1 MIDNRL
7 FNKWGISF
15 FYISMAIYPF
25 NILLSLLFQK
35 IGASFI
41 AARSIFICYALVYL
55 LAIYILVKF
64 GFSLK
69 RLTVLYFIYILYFI
83 LFLTSPQSVKSVYTS
98 TVMIMIYIYYLP
110 YSVLIL
116 TRISDFRQLFTSK
129 VIEYMNYL
137 LIVGAFVSKYFFQNQ
152 TNYMT
157 FSYQLLPIWMLFTF
171 SFIRRPTLLKA
182 GVALVMLLEGVI
194 YGARGPLIWLVIGAV
209 AYFIFLAFENKFISN
224 LSLKKVSQIVLWLGL
239 FIGIFS
245 VARKSLPTLN
255 IENSY
260 ILNRL
265 EQGNIG
271 VSTGRNEMIDI
282 AINYLKQMG
291 GEINGLFFDRTLM
304 PDNIYVHN
312 FILETY
318 LSFGW
323 FIGTVILVSLAYFV
337 GKTFLYSN
345 NTNRKVIIFAISAF
359 FLKYF
364 LTGSMYEG
372 DSFIIMM
379 ALVCAIYSQAKQERI
394 MSDID

>member
-1 MIDNRL
+1 MDNTQ
-7 FNKWGISF
+7 FNKWGVYF
-15 FYISMAIYPF
+15 FYFSMAIYPLSMMM
-25 NILLSLLFQK
+25 NIIFQRLNIDLLT
-35 IGASFI
+35 G
-41 AARSIFICYALVYL
+41 RSIYIGYGLVYL
-55 LAIYILVKF
+55 FAIILLIKF

-69 RLTVLYFIYILYFI
+69 RLTALYCIYILYFI
-83 LFLTSPQSVKSVYTS
+83 LYLTSPQSVKSIYSS
-98 TVMIMIYIYYLP
+98 TVMVMIYIYYLP
-110 YSVLIL
+110 YAVLIL
-116 TRISDFRQLFTSK
+116 SRIGDFSQLFSSK
-129 VIEYMNYL
+129 LIEYTNYVI
-137 LIVGAFVSKYFFQNQ
+137 IVSSFIAKYFFQNQ

-209 AYFIFLAFENKFISN
+209 AYFILVAFEKKIISN
-224 LSLKKVSQIVLWLGL
+224 LSLKRLGRFLLWLGL

-245 VARKSLPTLN
+245 LARNFLPALN

-323 FIGTVILVSLAYFV
+323 FIGTLILVSLVYFI

-379 ALVCAIYSQAKQERI
+379 ALVCAIYSQAKQERK

>member
-1 MIDNRL
+1 MDNRL
-7 FNKWGISF
+7 FNKWGIYF
-15 FYISMAIYPF
+15 FYFSMAIYPISMVF
-25 NILLSLLFQK
+25 NLFFQSINFDLLA
-35 IGASFI
+35 G
-41 AARSIFICYALVYL
+41 RSIYLGYGLVYL
-55 LAIYILVKF
+55 FAIIVFVKF

-69 RLTVLYFIYILYFI
+69 RLVVLYFIYILYFI
-83 LFLTSPQSVKSVYTS
+83 MYLTSPQSVKSVYTS
-98 TVMIMIYIYYLP
+98 TVMMMIYVYYIP

-116 TRISDFRQLFTSK
+116 TRISDFSQLFSSK
-129 VIEYMNYL
+129 LIEYTNYVI
-137 LIVGAFVSKYFFQNQ
+137 IVSSFIAKYFFQNQ

-209 AYFIFLAFENKFISN
+209 AYFILVAFEKKIISN
-224 LSLKKVSQIVLWLGL
+224 LSLKRLGRFLLWFGL

-245 VARKSLPTLN
+245 IARKFLPALN

-265 EQGNIG
+265 EQGSIG
-271 VSTGRNEMIDI
+271 VSTGRNEMMDI
-282 AINYLKQMG
+282 AIAYLKQMG

-304 PDNIYVHN
+304 PNNIYVHN

-323 FIGTVILVSLAYFV
+323 FIGTLILISLVYFI
-337 GKTFLYSN
+337 GKTFLYAN
-345 NTNRKVIIFAISAF
+345 KTNKIVLIFAVPAF

-379 ALVCAIYSQAKQERI
+379 ALVCAIYSQAKHERKI
-394 MSDID
+394 SDID

>member
-1 MIDNRL
+1 MDNTL
-7 FNKWGISF
+7 FNKWGIYF
-15 FYISMAIYPF
+15 FYFSMAIYPISM
-25 NILLSLLFQK
+25 ILNLFFQSINFDLLA
-35 IGASFI
+35 G
-41 AARSIFICYALVYL
+41 RSIYLGYGLVYL
-55 LAIYILVKF
+55 FAIIVLVKF

-69 RLTVLYFIYILYFI
+69 RLVALYCIYILYFI
-83 LFLTSPQSVKSVYTS
+83 LYLTSPQSVKSIYSS
-98 TVMIMIYIYYLP
+98 TVMVMIYIYYLP
-110 YSVLIL
+110 YAVLIL
-116 TRISDFRQLFTSK
+116 SRIGDFSQLFSSK
-129 VIEYMNYL
+129 LIEYTNYVI
-137 LIVGAFVSKYFFQNQ
+137 IVSSFIAKYFFQNQ

-209 AYFIFLAFENKFISN
+209 VYFIFLAFENKFISN
-224 LSLKKVSQIVLWLGL
+224 LSLKKISQIVLWLGL

-245 VARKSLPTLN
+245 VARKSLPALN

-323 FIGTVILVSLAYFV
+323 FIGTMILVSLVYFI

-379 ALVCAIYSQAKQERI
+379 ALVCAIYSQAKQERK

>member
-15 FYISMAIYPF
+15 FYISIAIYPF
-25 NILLSLLFQK
+25 NFLLSLLFQK

-55 LAIYILVKF
+55 LAIYILVRF

-83 LFLTSPQSVKSVYTS
+83 LYLTSPQSVKSVYTG
-98 TVMIMIYIYYLP
+98 TVMIMIYVYYLP

-209 AYFIFLAFENKFISN
+209 VYFIFLAFEIKFISN

-245 VARKSLPTLN
+245 VARKSLPALN

-265 EQGNIG
+265 EQGSIG
-271 VSTGRNEMIDI
+271 VSTGRNDMIDI

-291 GEINGLFFDRTLM
+291 GEINGLFFDRTIM
-304 PDNIYVHN
+304 PVKIYVHN
-312 FILETY
+312 FILETF
-318 LSFGW
+318 LAFGW
-323 FIGTVILVSLAYFV
+323 MLGGLILVSLLFFV
-337 GKTFLYSN
+337 CKIFLMSN
-345 NTNRKVIIFAISAF
+345 SINKKMVIFAVSSY

-364 LTGSMYEG
+364 LSGSMYEG
-372 DSFIIMM
+372 ESFII
-379 ALVCAIYSQAKQERI
+379 LVAILFAIYQQETSRK
-394 MSDID
+394 SNL

>member
-1 MIDNRL
+1 MNNTL
-7 FNKWGISF
+7 LNKWGVYF
-15 FYISMAIYPF
+15 FYFSIAIYPLSMMM
-25 NILLSLLFQK
+25 NIVFQQ
-35 IGASFI
+35 INIDFLTG
-41 AARSIFICYALVYL
+41 RSIYIGYGLVYL
-55 LAIYILVKF
+55 FAIIVLVKF

-69 RLTVLYFIYILYFI
+69 RLVALYFIYVLYFM
-83 LFLTSPQSVKSVYTS
+83 LYLTSPQSVKSIYSS
-98 TVMIMIYIYYLP
+98 TVMVMIYIYYLP
-110 YSVLIL
+110 YAVLIL
-116 TRISDFRQLFTSK
+116 SRIGDFSQLFSSK
-129 VIEYMNYL
+129 LIECTNYVI
-137 LIVGAFVSKYFFQNQ
+137 IVSSFIAKYFFQNQ

-209 AYFIFLAFENKFISN
+209 VYFIFLAFENKIISN
-224 LSLKKVSQIVLWLGL
+224 LSLKKLLQIVLWLGL
-239 FIGIFS
+239 FMGLFS
-245 VARKSLPTLN
+245 VARKSLPALN

-265 EQGNIG
+265 EQGSIG

-323 FIGTVILVSLAYFV
+323 FIGTLILISLVYFI
-337 GKTFLYSN
+337 GKTFLYAN
-345 NTNRKVIIFAISAF
+345 KTNKIVLIFAVPAF

-379 ALVCAIYSQAKQERI
+379 ALVCAIYSQAKQERKI
-394 MSDID
+394 SDID

>member
-1 MIDNRL
+1 MDNTL
-7 FNKWGISF
+7 FNKWGIYF
-15 FYISMAIYPF
+15 FYFSMAIYPISMVLNLF
-25 NILLSLLFQK
+25 FQSINFDLLA
-35 IGASFI
+35 G
-41 AARSIFICYALVYL
+41 RSIYLGYGLVYL
-55 LAIYILVKF
+55 FAIIVFVKF

-69 RLTVLYFIYILYFI
+69 RLVALYFIYILYFI
-83 LFLTSPQSVKSVYTS
+83 MYLTSPQSVKSVYTS
-98 TVMIMIYIYYLP
+98 TVMMMIYVYYLP

-116 TRISDFRQLFTSK
+116 TRISDFRQLFSSK
-129 VIEYMNYL
+129 LIEYTNYVI
-137 LIVGAFVSKYFFQNQ
+137 IVSSFIAKYFFQNQ

-209 AYFIFLAFENKFISN
+209 VYFIFQAFEIKIISN
-224 LSLKKVSQIVLWLGL
+224 LSLRKLSQIVLWLGL

-245 VARKSLPTLN
+245 VARKSLPALN

-265 EQGNIG
+265 EQGSIG

-304 PDNIYVHN
+304 PNNIYVHN

-323 FIGTVILVSLAYFV
+323 FIGTLILISLVFFI
-337 GKTFLYSN
+337 GKTFLYAN
-345 NTNRKVIIFAISAF
+345 KTNKIVLIFAVPAF

-379 ALVCAIYSQAKQERI
+379 ALVCAIYSQAKQERKI
-394 MSDID
+394 SDID

>member
-1 MIDNRL
+1 MNNTL
-7 FNKWGISF
+7 LNKWGVYF
-15 FYISMAIYPF
+15 FYFSIAIYPLSMMMSIVF
-25 NILLSLLFQK
+25 QQINIDFLT
-35 IGASFI
+35 G
-41 AARSIFICYALVYL
+41 RSIYIGYGLVYL
-55 LAIYILVKF
+55 FAIIVLVKF

-69 RLTVLYFIYILYFI
+69 RLVALYFIYILYFI
-83 LFLTSPQSVKSVYTS
+83 LYLTSPQSVKSVYTS
-98 TVMIMIYIYYLP
+98 TVMMMIYVYYLP

-116 TRISDFRQLFTSK
+116 TRISDFRQLFSSK
-129 VIEYMNYL
+129 LIEYTNYVI
-137 LIVGAFVSKYFFQNQ
+137 IVSSFIAKYFFQNQ

-224 LSLKKVSQIVLWLGL
+224 LSLKKLSQIVLWMGL

-265 EQGNIG
+265 EQGSIG
-271 VSTGRNEMIDI
+271 VSTGRNELIDV

-323 FIGTVILVSLAYFV
+323 FIGTLILISLVYFI
-337 GKTFLYSN
+337 GKTFLYAN
-345 NTNRKVIIFAISAF
+345 KRNKMVLIFAVPAF

-379 ALVCAIYSQAKQERI
+379 ALVCAIYSHAKQERK

>member
-1 MIDNRL
+1 MDNTL
-7 FNKWGISF
+7 FNKWGIYF
-15 FYISMAIYPF
+15 FYFSIAIYPLSMMM
-25 NILLSLLFQK
+25 NIVFQQ
-35 IGASFI
+35 INIDFLTG
-41 AARSIFICYALVYL
+41 RSIYIGYGLVYL
-55 LAIYILVKF
+55 FAIIVLVKF

-69 RLTVLYFIYILYFI
+69 RLVALYCIYILYFI
-83 LFLTSPQSVKSVYTS
+83 LYLTSPQSVKSVYTS
-98 TVMIMIYIYYLP
+98 TVMMMIYVYYLP

-116 TRISDFRQLFTSK
+116 TRIGDFSQLFSSK
-129 VIEYMNYL
+129 LIEYTNYVI
-137 LIVGAFVSKYFFQNQ
+137 IVSSFIAKYFFQNQ

-209 AYFIFLAFENKFISN
+209 VYFIFLAFENKFISN
-224 LSLKKVSQIVLWLGL
+224 LSLKKISQIVLWLGL

-245 VARKSLPTLN
+245 VARKSLPALN

-323 FIGTVILVSLAYFV
+323 FIGTLILISLVYFI
-337 GKTFLYSN
+337 GKTFLYAN
-345 NTNRKVIIFAISAF
+345 KRNKMVLIFAVPAF

-379 ALVCAIYSQAKQERI
+379 ALVCAIYSHAKQERK

>member
-1 MIDNRL
+1 MDNRL
-7 FNKWGISF
+7 FNKWGIYF
-15 FYISMAIYPF
+15 FYFSMAIYPISMMM
-25 NILLSLLFQK
+25 NIVFQQ
-35 IGASFI
+35 INIDFLTG
-41 AARSIFICYALVYL
+41 RSIYIGYGLVYL
-55 LAIYILVKF
+55 FAIIVLVKF

-69 RLTVLYFIYILYFI
+69 RLVALYFIYILYFI
-83 LFLTSPQSVKSVYTS
+83 MYLTSPQSVKSVYTS
-98 TVMIMIYIYYLP
+98 TVMMMIYVYYLP

-116 TRISDFRQLFTSK
+116 TRISDFRQLFSGK
-129 VIEYMNYL
+129 LIEYTNYVI
-137 LIVGAFVSKYFFQNQ
+137 IVSSFIAKYFFQNQ

-209 AYFIFLAFENKFISN
+209 FYFIFLAFENKFISN
-224 LSLKKVSQIVLWLGL
+224 LSLKKLSQIVLWLGL
-239 FIGIFS
+239 FVGIFS
-245 VARKSLPTLN
+245 VARKSLPALN

-265 EQGNIG
+265 EQGSIG

-304 PDNIYVHN
+304 PNNIYVHN

-323 FIGTVILVSLAYFV
+323 FIGTLILISLVYFI
-337 GKTFLYSN
+337 GKTFLYAN
-345 NTNRKVIIFAISAF
+345 KTNKIVLIFAVPAF

-379 ALVCAIYSQAKQERI
+379 ALVCAIYSQAKQERKI
-394 MSDID
+394 SDID

>member
-1 MIDNRL
+1 MDNTL
-7 FNKWGISF
+7 FNKWGIYF
-15 FYISMAIYPF
+15 FYFSMAIYPISMVLNLF
-25 NILLSLLFQK
+25 FQSINFDLLA
-35 IGASFI
+35 G
-41 AARSIFICYALVYL
+41 RSIYLGYGLVYL
-55 LAIYILVKF
+55 FAIIVFVKF

-69 RLTVLYFIYILYFI
+69 RLVALYFIYILYFI
-83 LFLTSPQSVKSVYTS
+83 MYLTSPQSVKSVYTS
-98 TVMIMIYIYYLP
+98 TVMMMIYVYYLP

-116 TRISDFRQLFTSK
+116 TRISDFHQLFSSK
-129 VIEYMNYL
+129 LIEYTNYVI
-137 LIVGAFVSKYFFQNQ
+137 IVSSFIAKYFFQNQ

-209 AYFIFLAFENKFISN
+209 VYFIFLAFENNFISN
-224 LSLKKVSQIVLWLGL
+224 LSLKKLSQIVLWLGL

-245 VARKSLPTLN
+245 VARKSLPALN

-265 EQGNIG
+265 EQGSIG

-304 PDNIYVHN
+304 PNNIYVHN

-323 FIGTVILVSLAYFV
+323 FIGTLILISLVYFI
-337 GKTFLYSN
+337 GKTFLYAN
-345 NTNRKVIIFAISAF
+345 KTNKIVLIFAVPAF

-379 ALVCAIYSQAKQERI
+379 ALVCAIYSQAKQERKI
-394 MSDID
+394 SDID

>member
-1 MIDNRL
+1 MMMNIVFQQINIDFL
-7 FNKWGISF
+7 TG
-15 FYISMAIYPF
+15 
-25 NILLSLLFQK
+25 
-35 IGASFI
+35 
-41 AARSIFICYALVYL
+41 RSIYIGYGLVYL
-55 LAIYILVKF
+55 FAIIVLVKF

-69 RLTVLYFIYILYFI
+69 RLVALYCIYILYFI
-83 LFLTSPQSVKSVYTS
+83 LYLTSPQSVKSVYTS
-98 TVMIMIYIYYLP
+98 TVMMMIYVYYLP

-116 TRISDFRQLFTSK
+116 TRIGDFSQLFSSK
-129 VIEYMNYL
+129 LIEYTNYVI
-137 LIVGAFVSKYFFQNQ
+137 IVSSFIAKYFFQNQ

-209 AYFIFLAFENKFISN
+209 VYFIFLAFENKFISN
-224 LSLKKVSQIVLWLGL
+224 LSLKKISQIVLWLGL

-245 VARKSLPTLN
+245 VARKSLPALN

-323 FIGTVILVSLAYFV
+323 FIGTLILISLVYFI
-337 GKTFLYSN
+337 GKTFLYAN
-345 NTNRKVIIFAISAF
+345 KRNKMVLIFAVPAF

-379 ALVCAIYSQAKQERI
+379 ALVCAIYSHAKQERK

>member
-1 MIDNRL
+1 MDNTL
-7 FNKWGISF
+7 FNKWGIYF
-15 FYISMAIYPF
+15 FYFSMAIYPISMVLNLF
-25 NILLSLLFQK
+25 FQSINFDLLA
-35 IGASFI
+35 G
-41 AARSIFICYALVYL
+41 RSIYLGYGLVYL
-55 LAIYILVKF
+55 FAIIVFVKF

-69 RLTVLYFIYILYFI
+69 RLVALYFIYILYFI
-83 LFLTSPQSVKSVYTS
+83 MYLTSPQSVKSVYTS
-98 TVMIMIYIYYLP
+98 TVMMMIYVYYLP

-116 TRISDFRQLFTSK
+116 TRISDFHQLFSSK
-129 VIEYMNYL
+129 LIEYTNYVI
-137 LIVGAFVSKYFFQNQ
+137 IVSSFIAKYFFQNQ

-209 AYFIFLAFENKFISN
+209 VYFIFLAFENNFISN
-224 LSLKKVSQIVLWLGL
+224 LSLKKLSQIVLWLGL

-245 VARKSLPTLN
+245 VARKSLPALN

-265 EQGNIG
+265 EQGSIG

-304 PDNIYVHN
+304 PNNIYVHN

-323 FIGTVILVSLAYFV
+323 FIGTLILSSLVYFI
-337 GKTFLYSN
+337 GKTFLCAN
-345 NTNRKVIIFAISAF
+345 KTNKIVLIFAVPSF

-379 ALVCAIYSQAKQERI
+379 ALICTIYSQAKQARK
-394 MSDID
+394 MCAAD

>member
-1 MIDNRL
+1 MNNTL
-7 FNKWGISF
+7 LNKWGVYF
-15 FYISMAIYPF
+15 FYFSIAIYPLSMMM
-25 NILLSLLFQK
+25 NIVFQQ
-35 IGASFI
+35 INIDFLTG
-41 AARSIFICYALVYL
+41 RSIYIGYGLVYL
-55 LAIYILVKF
+55 FAIIILVKF

-69 RLTVLYFIYILYFI
+69 RLVTLYFIYILYFI
-83 LFLTSPQSVKSVYTS
+83 LYLTSPQSVKAIYSS
-98 TVMIMIYIYYLP
+98 TVMVMIYFYYLP
-110 YSVLIL
+110 YAVLIL
-116 TRISDFRQLFTSK
+116 SRIGDFSQLFSSK
-129 VIEYMNYL
+129 LIEYTNYVI
-137 LIVGAFVSKYFFQNQ
+137 IVSSFIAKYFFQNQ

-171 SFIRRPTLLKA
+171 SFIRRPTVLKA

-209 AYFIFLAFENKFISN
+209 VYFIFLAFENKFISN
-224 LSLKKVSQIVLWLGL
+224 LSLKKLSQIVLWLGL

-245 VARKSLPTLN
+245 IARKSLPALN

-265 EQGNIG
+265 EQGSIG
-271 VSTGRNEMIDI
+271 VSTGRNDMIDI

>member
-1 MIDNRL
+1 MNNTL
-7 FNKWGISF
+7 LNKWGVYF
-15 FYISMAIYPF
+15 FYFSIAIYPLSMMM
-25 NILLSLLFQK
+25 NIVFQQ
-35 IGASFI
+35 INIDFLTG
-41 AARSIFICYALVYL
+41 RSIYIGYGLVYL
-55 LAIYILVKF
+55 FAIIILVKF

-69 RLTVLYFIYILYFI
+69 RLVALYFIYILYFI
-83 LFLTSPQSVKSVYTS
+83 LYLTSPQSVKSVYTS
-98 TVMIMIYIYYLP
+98 TVMMMIYVYYLP

-116 TRISDFRQLFTSK
+116 TRISDFRQLFSSK
-129 VIEYMNYL
+129 LIEYTNYVI
-137 LIVGAFVSKYFFQNQ
+137 IVSSFIAKYFFQNQ

-224 LSLKKVSQIVLWLGL
+224 LSLKKLSQIVLWMGL

-265 EQGNIG
+265 EQGSIG
-271 VSTGRNEMIDI
+271 VSTGRNELIDI

-323 FIGTVILVSLAYFV
+323 FIGTLILISLVYFI
-337 GKTFLYSN
+337 GKTFLYAN
-345 NTNRKVIIFAISAF
+345 KRNKMVLIFAVPAF

-379 ALVCAIYSQAKQERI
+379 ALVCAIYSQAKQERK

>member
-1 MIDNRL
+1 MDNTL
-7 FNKWGISF
+7 FNKWGIYF
-15 FYISMAIYPF
+15 FYFSMAIYPISMVLNLF
-25 NILLSLLFQK
+25 FQSINFDLLA
-35 IGASFI
+35 G
-41 AARSIFICYALVYL
+41 RSIYLGYGLVYL
-55 LAIYILVKF
+55 FAIIVFVKF

-69 RLTVLYFIYILYFI
+69 RLVALYFIYILYFI
-83 LFLTSPQSVKSVYTS
+83 MYLTSPQSVKSVYTS
-98 TVMIMIYIYYLP
+98 TVMMMIYVYYLP

-116 TRISDFRQLFTSK
+116 TRISDFRQLFASK
-129 VIEYMNYL
+129 LIEYTNYVI
-137 LIVGAFVSKYFFQNQ
+137 IVSSFIAKYFFQNQ

-194 YGARGPLIWLVIGAV
+194 YGARGPLIWLVTGAV
-209 AYFIFLAFENKFISN
+209 IYFIFLAFENKFISN
-224 LSLKKVSQIVLWLGL
+224 LSLKKLSQIVLWLGL

-245 VARKSLPTLN
+245 VARKSLPALN

-265 EQGNIG
+265 EQGSIG

-304 PDNIYVHN
+304 PNNIYVHN

-323 FIGTVILVSLAYFV
+323 FIGTLILISLVFFI
-337 GKTFLYSN
+337 GKTFLYAN
-345 NTNRKVIIFAISAF
+345 KTNKIVLIFAVPAF

-379 ALVCAIYSQAKQERI
+379 ALVCAIYSQAKQERKI
-394 MSDID
+394 SDID

>member
-1 MIDNRL
+1 MDNTL
-7 FNKWGISF
+7 FNKWGIYF
-15 FYISMAIYPF
+15 FYFSMAIYPISMVLNLF
-25 NILLSLLFQK
+25 FQSINFDLLA
-35 IGASFI
+35 G
-41 AARSIFICYALVYL
+41 RSIYLGYGLVYL
-55 LAIYILVKF
+55 FAIIVFVKF

-69 RLTVLYFIYILYFI
+69 RLVALYFIYILYFI
-83 LFLTSPQSVKSVYTS
+83 MYLTSPQSVKSVYTS
-98 TVMIMIYIYYLP
+98 TVMMMIYIYYLP

-116 TRISDFRQLFTSK
+116 TRISDFSQLFSSK
-129 VIEYMNYL
+129 LIEYTNYVI
-137 LIVGAFVSKYFFQNQ
+137 IVSSFIAKYFFQNQ

-194 YGARGPLIWLVIGAV
+194 YGARGPLIWLVTGAV
-209 AYFIFLAFENKFISN
+209 IYFIFLAFENKFISK
-224 LSLKKVSQIVLWLGL
+224 LSLKKLSQIVLWLGL

-245 VARKSLPTLN
+245 VARKSLPALN

-265 EQGNIG
+265 EQGSIG

-304 PDNIYVHN
+304 PNNIYVHN

-323 FIGTVILVSLAYFV
+323 FIGTLILISLVFFI
-337 GKTFLYSN
+337 GKTFLYAN
-345 NTNRKVIIFAISAF
+345 KTNKIVLIFAVPAF

-379 ALVCAIYSQAKQERI
+379 ALVCAIYSQAKQERKI
-394 MSDID
+394 SDID

>member
-1 MIDNRL
+1 MNNTL
-7 FNKWGISF
+7 LNKWGVYF
-15 FYISMAIYPF
+15 FYFSIAIYPLSMMM
-25 NILLSLLFQK
+25 NIVFQQ
-35 IGASFI
+35 INIDFLTG
-41 AARSIFICYALVYL
+41 RSIYIGYGLVYL
-55 LAIYILVKF
+55 FAIIVLVKF

-69 RLTVLYFIYILYFI
+69 RLVALYFIYILYFI
-83 LFLTSPQSVKSVYTS
+83 LYLTSPQSVKSVYTS
-98 TVMIMIYIYYLP
+98 TVMMMIYVYYLP

-116 TRISDFRQLFTSK
+116 TRISDFRQLFSSK
-129 VIEYMNYL
+129 LIEYTNYVI
-137 LIVGAFVSKYFFQNQ
+137 IVSSFIAKYFFQNQ

-224 LSLKKVSQIVLWLGL
+224 LSLKKLSQIVLWMGL

-265 EQGNIG
+265 EQGSIG
-271 VSTGRNEMIDI
+271 VSTGRNELIDI

-323 FIGTVILVSLAYFV
+323 FIGTLILISLVYFI
-337 GKTFLYSN
+337 GKTFLYAN
-345 NTNRKVIIFAISAF
+345 KRNKMVLIFAVPAF

-379 ALVCAIYSQAKQERI
+379 ALVCAIYSQAKQERK

>member
-98 TVMIMIYIYYLP
+98 TVMMMIYIYYLP

>member
-1 MIDNRL
+1 MNNTL
-7 FNKWGISF
+7 LNKWGVYF
-15 FYISMAIYPF
+15 FYFSIAIYPLSMMM
-25 NILLSLLFQK
+25 NIVFQQ
-35 IGASFI
+35 INIDFLTG
-41 AARSIFICYALVYL
+41 RSIYIGYGLVYL
-55 LAIYILVKF
+55 FAIIVLVKF

-69 RLTVLYFIYILYFI
+69 RLVALYFIYILYFI
-83 LFLTSPQSVKSVYTS
+83 LYLTSPQSVKSVYTS
-98 TVMIMIYIYYLP
+98 TVMMMIYVYYLP

-116 TRISDFRQLFTSK
+116 TRISDFRQLFSSK
-129 VIEYMNYL
+129 LIEYTNYVI
-137 LIVGAFVSKYFFQNQ
+137 IVSSFIAKYFFQNQ

-224 LSLKKVSQIVLWLGL
+224 LSLKKLSQIVLWLGL

-245 VARKSLPTLN
+245 VARKSLPALN

-291 GEINGLFFDRTLM
+291 GEINGLFFDRSLM

-323 FIGTVILVSLAYFV
+323 FIGTLILVSLVYFI

-379 ALVCAIYSQAKQERI
+379 ALVCAIYSQAKQERK
-394 MSDID
+394 MSDIH

>member
-1 MIDNRL
+1 MDNTL
-7 FNKWGISF
+7 FNKWGIYF
-15 FYISMAIYPF
+15 FYFSMAIYPISM
-25 NILLSLLFQK
+25 ILNLFFQSINFDLLA
-35 IGASFI
+35 G
-41 AARSIFICYALVYL
+41 RSIYLGYGLVYL
-55 LAIYILVKF
+55 FAIIVLVKF

-69 RLTVLYFIYILYFI
+69 RLTALYCIYILYFI
-83 LFLTSPQSVKSVYTS
+83 LYLTSPQSVKSIYSS
-98 TVMIMIYIYYLP
+98 TVMVMIYIYYLP
-110 YSVLIL
+110 YAVLIL
-116 TRISDFRQLFTSK
+116 SRIGDFSQLFSSK
-129 VIEYMNYL
+129 LIEYTNYVI
-137 LIVGAFVSKYFFQNQ
+137 IVSSFIAKYFFQNQ

-209 AYFIFLAFENKFISN
+209 VYFIFLAFENKFISN
-224 LSLKKVSQIVLWLGL
+224 LSLKKLSQIVLWLGL
-239 FIGIFS
+239 FTGIFS
-245 VARKSLPTLN
+245 VARKSLPALN

-323 FIGTVILVSLAYFV
+323 FIGTLILVSLVYFI

-379 ALVCAIYSQAKQERI
+379 ALVCAIYSQAKQERK

>member
-15 FYISMAIYPF
+15 FYISIAIYPF
-25 NILLSLLFQK
+25 NFLLSLLFQK

-83 LFLTSPQSVKSVYTS
+83 LYLTSPQSVKSVYTG
-98 TVMIMIYIYYLP
+98 TVMVMIYVYYLP

-209 AYFIFLAFENKFISN
+209 VYFIFLAFENKFISN
-224 LSLKKVSQIVLWLGL
+224 LSLKKLSQIVLWLWL

-245 VARKSLPTLN
+245 VARKSLPALN

-265 EQGNIG
+265 EQGSIG

-291 GEINGLFFDRTLM
+291 GEINGLFFDRTIM
-304 PDNIYVHN
+304 PEKIYVHN
-312 FILETY
+312 FILETF
-318 LSFGW
+318 LAFGW
-323 FIGTVILVSLAYFV
+323 MLGGLILVSLLFFV
-337 GKTFLYSN
+337 CKIFLMSN
-345 NTNRKVIIFAISAF
+345 SINKKMVIFAVSSY

-364 LTGSMYEG
+364 LSGSMYEG
-372 DSFIIMM
+372 ESFII
-379 ALVCAIYSQAKQERI
+379 LVAILFAIYQQETSRK
-394 MSDID
+394 SNL